1 MNQAFEQEIHY
12 RLLNLLVDE
21 PQLRQLDIAKKMGIS
36 VGKVNYC
43 IAELAKKGLIKVKR
57 FKSAKNKLPYSYML
71 TPQGIEEKGRIT
83 VRFLKRKL
91 SEYEEIKH
99 QIAALT
105 EEVEKNGLWGM
116 AEGDIGKPAGRLI
129 WKQPLIQEKTSPVK
143 KQ

>member
-99 QIAALT
+99 QIAVLT

-129 WKQPLIQEKTSPVK
+129 
-143 KQ
+143 

>member
-1 MNQAFEQEIHY
+1 MNHAFEQEIHY

-105 EEVEKNGLWGM
+105 EEVEKNGLRGM
-116 AEGDIGKPAGRLI
+116 AESEIGKLAGRLI
-129 WKQPLIQEKTSPVK
+129 
-143 KQ
+143 

>member
-105 EEVEKNGLWGM
+105 EEVEKNGLRGM
-116 AEGDIGKPAGRLI
+116 AEGEIGKPAGRLI
-129 WKQPLIQEKTSPVK
+129 
-143 KQ
+143 

>member
-1 MNQAFEQEIHY
+1 MNHAFEQEIHY

-116 AEGDIGKPAGRLI
+116 AESDIGKPAGRLI
-129 WKQPLIQEKTSPVK
+129 
-143 KQ
+143 

>member
-1 MNQAFEQEIHY
+1 MNNAFEQEIHY

-21 PQLRQLDIAKKMGIS
+21 PQLRQLDIARKVGIS

-71 TPQGIEEKGRIT
+71 TPRGIEEKGRIT

-99 QIAALT
+99 QIAVLT
-105 EEVEKNGLWGM
+105 EEVEKNGLRNM
-116 AEGDIGKPAGRLI
+116 AESEIGELAGRLI
-129 WKQPLIQEKTSPVK
+129 
-143 KQ
+143 

>member
-1 MNQAFEQEIHY
+1 MNHAFEQEIHY

-129 WKQPLIQEKTSPVK
+129 
-143 KQ
+143 

>member
-105 EEVEKNGLWGM
+105 EEVEKNGLRDM
-116 AEGDIGKPAGRLI
+116 AESEIGETGR
-129 WKQPLIQEKTSPVK
+129 
-143 KQ
+143 

>member
-1 MNQAFEQEIHY
+1 MNHAFEQEIHY

-99 QIAALT
+99 QIAVLT
-105 EEVEKNGLWGM
+105 EEVEKNGLRGM
-116 AEGDIGKPAGRLI
+116 AESEIGKLAGRLI
-129 WKQPLIQEKTSPVK
+129 
-143 KQ
+143 

>member
-1 MNQAFEQEIHY
+1 M
-12 RLLNLLVDE
+12 
-21 PQLRQLDIAKKMGIS
+21 
-36 VGKVNYC
+36 
-43 IAELAKKGLIKVKR
+43 KR

-129 WKQPLIQEKTSPVK
+129 
-143 KQ
+143 

>member
-129 WKQPLIQEKTSPVK
+129 
-143 KQ
+143 